1 LILFCNYI
9 NITYFAQ
16 KLKTMA
22 EVKNFP
28 LRITDKKLYPLLE
41 KKAKQKKWSVN
52 TLINSILEDDV
63 KKDKK

>member
-1 LILFCNYI
+1 
-9 NITYFAQ
+9 
-16 KLKTMA
+16 MA

-28 LRITDKKLYPLLE
+28 LRLTDKKLYPALE

-52 TLINSILEDDV
+52 TLINSILEDDI